1 MEAERD
7 PAQSTLCDEEKFKN
21 FSDVDTGNLK
31 PTSQSG
37 RKRTYQLLAVA
48 FVAAIVMLPVIYLTA
63 SRRTTAG
70 PKYNQCGTSAEEAR
84 ARGCVFEATGFTWLP
99 RECYDGETESEF
111 LQYVAENDLKLYH
124 DPDYTNEARPE
135 EVQKGNGAG
144 YFVREGY
151 HLAHCLFLFKKL
163 HRSYVSGKPIDGYI
177 TSLNHTAHCV
187 GQSLSVG
194 QDADY
199 HKELIQ
205 FSYIKWPYCGKPGGY
220 NLIWEKR
227 GQWTDY

>member
-1 MEAERD
+1 MEVERD
-7 PAQSTLCDEEKFKN
+7 PAQSTLCDEEKFKDL
-21 FSDVDTGNLK
+21 SDVDLGDFKLA
-31 PTSQSG
+31 PHPG
-37 RKRTYQLLAVA
+37 RKRTYQILAVT
-48 FVAAIVMLPVIYLTA
+48 FVAAIVLFPIVYLMA
-63 SRRTTAG
+63 SRVTTPP
-70 PKYNQCGTSAEEAR
+70 PKYNQCGTSAAEAR

-99 RECYDGETESEF
+99 KECYDGETESEF
-111 LQYVAENDLKLYH
+111 LRYVADNELKLYH
-124 DPDYTNEARPE
+124 DPDYTNEASAE
-135 EVQKGNGAG
+135 EVKRGDGAG

-163 HRSYVSGKPIDGYI
+163 HRSYVSGRPIDGYI

-194 QDADY
+194 QDANY
-199 HKELIQ
+199 HKDLIQ
-205 FSYIKWPYCGKPGGY
+205 FSYTKWPNCGKPGGY